1 MKKEL
6 NYEEAIAEVDKI
18 VKKLSSEEIDVDTLA
33 TDVKRATQ
41 LLEILEAKLHK
52 TQDEMKTLLKS
63 LKLELTTVVRNCQ
76 IFDRIVVGLKAF

>member
-6 NYEEAIAEVDKI
+6 NYEEAIAEVDMI

-63 LKLELTTVVRNCQ
+63 LK
-76 IFDRIVVGLKAF
+76 

>member
-1 MKKEL
+1 MTMKKGL

-63 LKLELTTVVRNCQ
+63 LK
-76 IFDRIVVGLKAF
+76 

>member
-1 MKKEL
+1 MTMKKEL

-63 LKLELTTVVRNCQ
+63 LK
-76 IFDRIVVGLKAF
+76 

>member
-63 LKLELTTVVRNCQ
+63 LK
-76 IFDRIVVGLKAF
+76 